1 MKPALQLGNAGITL
15 VVTTF
20 TDVQARVSKPLN
32 LTWGQVTEK
41 LTNVNQRDRKSD
53 CPLLKLAA
61 FGDEATEKGSL
72 RHDANV
78 LQVYGIEGDYDAGAI
93 GVDEAA
99 ERLNTAGV
107 EAFIY
112 TTASH
117 TPQKP
122 RWRVL
127 APLSKPC
134 EPSERR
140 RFVAKLNTALYGILA
155 AESFTTSQTYY
166 YGRVAGAEYGT
177 RRVVGDCIDTLSIDE
192 TYPHAA
198 VPVARPPE
206 AAAGTGALQPPA
218 TAEVLSD
225 LRAALQYLDCK
236 DYSEW
241 IAVGQA
247 LKSLG
252 DAGRKLWLEWSQTSS
267 KFDDGNKEPG
277 KTWSSFTAD
286 RTGYPAVFAK
296 AQRAG
301 WVNPR
306 ATTAET
312 REDRTDAGNV
322 AVLAR
327 ISAGNLRYVPERN
340 LWLWWAGIRWEADH
354 HGNRANAMALQV
366 AEHYRGLAGATR
378 QQAVNPSL
386 ETTERKRFERN
397 ADALEKWAANC
408 RSKRALDNL
417 LGLAKRDARFTLL
430 AEKLDCDPWLF
441 GVQNGVVDLR
451 KGTLRPDARDE
462 FVTKR
467 SPLAFDPNAPAPR
480 YERFIREITGKP
492 DGKRGYTPRP
502 ALAAYVQRALGYS
515 MTGLTRE
522 HKMFL
527 AIGNGANGK
536 NILLDTVQRAM
547 GDYCQTISPDTLMAS
562 RNAGD
567 AERPSPALAMLA
579 GARLA
584 VSSES
589 KEGAKLDVALVKR
602 HTGGGAMTA
611 RHLHRNNFT
620 FEVSHKLVLMTNHQ
634 PALDGMD
641 DALRGRL
648 HLIPF
653 DVSWNR
659 PGHPSPDPN
668 RPDGDKGL
676 MDTLMAE
683 GLGILAWLVR
693 GAVDYAAHGLEPPD
707 EVAQTTVNYFKGQ
720 DPVSRWLE
728 TCGRCDAREGALA
741 SALYGKYREWCSIE
755 GVQGGAASQTAF
767 SLALK
772 KLGVERKAVKAG
784 IAYGIRVFDVE
795 G

>member
-1 MKPALQLGNAGITL
+1 
-15 VVTTF
+15 
-20 TDVQARVSKPLN
+20 
-32 LTWGQVTEK
+32 
-41 LTNVNQRDRKSD
+41 
-53 CPLLKLAA
+53 
-61 FGDEATEKGSL
+61 
-72 RHDANV
+72 
-78 LQVYGIEGDYDAGAI
+78 
-93 GVDEAA
+93 
-99 ERLNTAGV
+99 
-107 EAFIY
+107 
-112 TTASH
+112 
-117 TPQKP
+117 
-122 RWRVL
+122 
-127 APLSKPC
+127 
-134 EPSERR
+134 
-140 RFVAKLNTALYGILA
+140 
-155 AESFTTSQTYY
+155 
-166 YGRVAGAEYGT
+166 
-177 RRVVGDCIDTLSIDE
+177 
-192 TYPHAA
+192 
-198 VPVARPPE
+198 
-206 AAAGTGALQPPA
+206 
-218 TAEVLSD
+218 
-225 LRAALQYLDCK
+225 
-236 DYSEW
+236 
-241 IAVGQA
+241 
-247 LKSLG
+247 
-252 DAGRKLWLEWSQTSS
+252 
-267 KFDDGNKEPG
+267 
-277 KTWSSFTAD
+277 
-286 RTGYPAVFAK
+286 
-296 AQRAG
+296 
-301 WVNPR
+301 
-306 ATTAET
+306 
-312 REDRTDAGNV
+312 
-322 AVLAR
+322 
-327 ISAGNLRYVPERN
+327 
-340 LWLWWAGIRWEADH
+340 
-354 HGNRANAMALQV
+354 
-366 AEHYRGLAGATR
+366 
-378 QQAVNPSL
+378 
-386 ETTERKRFERN
+386 
-397 ADALEKWAANC
+397 
-408 RSKRALDNL
+408 
-417 LGLAKRDARFTLL
+417 
-430 AEKLDCDPWLF
+430 
-441 GVQNGVVDLR
+441 
-451 KGTLRPDARDE
+451 
-462 FVTKR
+462 
-467 SPLAFDPNAPAPR
+467 
-480 YERFIREITGKP
+480 
-492 DGKRGYTPRP
+492 
-502 ALAAYVQRALGYS
+502 